1 MHISVQHFY
10 HLLRVII
17 EELLAVGIQ
26 VFQPV
31 AAFVFP
37 VFYQIAYLVVRVGQV
52 GGCTVSF
59 FPVVEVCLP
68 IEHVQ
73 HVVDIRKLNPA
84 GVVGG
89 VLVFVVDVYHL
100 YIGFVSFLGL
110 AREEHFGH
118 GARQLDGFF
127 NLELYFSCR
136 IAGKC
141 NVSLVVAIG
150 NDARHYDVASFP
162 IPIRFMVDGHQTAH
176 DVVSRGTLAGIE
188 HPVLGAEG
196 ADVCLLQ
203 VGTHVE
209 ALGAGA
215 ACQVE
220 SQFIATFV
228 FVRF

>member
-1 MHISVQHFY
+1 M
-10 HLLRVII
+10 
-17 EELLAVGIQ
+17 AVGIQ
-26 VFQPV
+26 VCQSV
-31 AAFVFP
+31 AAFVSP
-37 VFYQIAYLVVRVGQV
+37 VFYQIAYLIVRVSQV
-52 GGCTVSF
+52 DVRTVSF
-59 FPVVEVCLP
+59 FPVVEVCLSV
-68 IEHVQ
+68 EHVQ
-73 HVVDIRKLNPA
+73 HVVDIRKPDPA

-89 VLVFVVDVYHL
+89 GLVFVFDVYHV
-100 YIGFVSFLGL
+100 YIVIVSYLVRL

-150 NDARHYDVASFP
+150 NDAGHYDVASFP
-162 IPIRFMVDGHQTAH
+162 VSIRFMADGHQTAH

-215 ACQVE
+215 AGQVE